1 MQVEAGLFVQQG
13 LSNCFGLPPYKD
25 CVCSPSLDVVR
36 MACPPPQSLSR
47 TEPRV
52 SFDVVLCKPLGIVLE
67 ELPGRVFVASLAKVC
82 IVASDP

>member
-1 MQVEAGLFVQQG
+1 MQVETGLFVKQGVLLSSSLQG
-13 LSNCFGLPPYKD
+13 LRVF
-25 CVCSPSLDVVR
+25 PSLDVMR

-82 IVASDP
+82 IVSSDP